1 MSKRIIF
8 VFTFLFTI
16 FFLAS
21 CNIRG
26 NTVEEKE
33 ELNLPFRPDELENI
47 WEFPEGLLLERV
59 GDSDH
64 VFYFY
69 TDREAKMIVGTA
81 YDAEFE
87 KREGDELYFISQ
99 GTDTPHIVF
108 PRRVIYNLKTGT
120 AREET
125 MILDVQTKTFFGV
138 CSPVRLLKSFEAGEN
153 DIAVIFGTK
162 DEAKTGGPVIW
173 GPFTEMFF
181 DENSHTISFSFFGT
195 EITKEAA
202 QEIENF
208 SGNLLI
214 KEVKAIQKDK
224 GEPSGYLLGKLLEK
238 RVLYPQESIISTM
251 KESPSLTLA
260 ITING
265 DAKYMVKEHIFD
277 VTEKSKTPRLS
288 IIFYR

>member
-1 MSKRIIF
+1 M
-8 VFTFLFTI
+8 I
-16 FFLAS
+16 FFLVS

-26 NTVEEKE
+26 DTIKEKE
-33 ELNLPFRPDELENI
+33 ELNLPFRPDELENT

-69 TDREAKMIVGTA
+69 ADREAKMIVGTA
-81 YDAEFE
+81 YNAEFE

-99 GTDTPHIVF
+99 GTETPHIAF
-108 PRRVIYNLKTGT
+108 PRRVIYNLKTG
-120 AREET
+120 ASKEET
-125 MILDVQTKTFFGV
+125 MVLDVQTKTFFGV
-138 CSPVRLLKSFEAGEN
+138 CSPVRLLRNFEAGEN
-153 DIAVIFGTK
+153 DITVIFGTK

-173 GPFTEMFF
+173 GPFTETFF

-202 QEIENF
+202 QEIEKF

-214 KEVKAIQKDK
+214 KKVKAIQKEK
-224 GEPSGYLLGKLLEK
+224 GEPSGYLLEKLLEK
-238 RVLYPQESIISTM
+238 RILYPQESIISTM
-251 KESPSLTLA
+251 KETPSLTLA

-265 DAKYMVKEHIFD
+265 NAKYMVKEHMLD
-277 VTEKSKTPRLS
+277 VTKKSKTPRLS